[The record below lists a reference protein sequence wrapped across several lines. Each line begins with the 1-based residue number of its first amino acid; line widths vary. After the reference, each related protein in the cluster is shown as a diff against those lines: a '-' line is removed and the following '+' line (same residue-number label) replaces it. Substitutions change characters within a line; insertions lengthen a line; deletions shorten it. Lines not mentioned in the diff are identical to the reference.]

1 MDIKHFKYTLKHKA
15 AFLKV
20 EKEVLGKNTVAGYFH
35 DCDKLFLY
43 LVPFVKK
50 GTVSKIHR
58 NRSKHHIQN
67 ATTKSQIT
75 QAIIDWEC
83 ARFTK
88 PDKPLDAFDTMKKHY
103 PDYEYKV
110 LPVLVELNLRVGE

>member
-1 MDIKHFKYTLKHKA
+1 MDILHFKYTLKHKS
-15 AFLKV
+15 AFLHV
-20 EKEVLGKNTVAGYFH
+20 EKKLLGKNTLSGYIH

-43 LVPFVKK
+43 LMPFVDKK
-50 GTVSKIHR
+50 KVSKIHR

-67 ATTKSQIT
+67 AATKRQIA

-83 ARFTK
+83 ARYTK

-103 PDYEYKV
+103 PAYEAKV
-110 LPVLVELNLRVGE
+110 LPVLAELGLRVE